1 MIRSSSAA
9 SDSESGVHLEDE
21 FGAMTEPIPVERGA
35 DPAVAPYGGLV
46 LHRFVRF
53 RWMLEPALAIVL
65 LGCWLLFGSVTEV
78 PSAAAVTFF
87 CGAVALSRVAP
98 GVALGLTWCA
108 AFITIVGPSALA
120 SPFGW
125 MTYAAVLLTLFGV
138 AAHGGRV
145 VLWLALASAPLLGF
159 AGAVVL
165 TRRNSVTFPH
175 FGPSIGGLYAS
186 DGVALLLT
194 WLVLAA
200 GLSIGWLVGYLVA
213 RQRASEQT
221 AGASVLVWLAQSGG
235 TAVDEPDQESGMLVR
250 RLTARQLLADV
261 AIAVVFALGC
271 AVAGGSPRA
280 WILVT
285 VGFTIAVALRRMS
298 PAVALAVAWFAAI
311 VQMTSGLGVEFSD
324 VGVLIVLYATAAYG
338 DRVVRWAGLVSAGVG
353 AVVAALYLSV
363 SSALETGYFNLVSGR
378 IAALALQFAFLF
390 VVSATVLG
398 LSWVLGLLMRT
409 WRAARAS
416 RRAQAQAEIEI
427 LRAQED
433 VVVEQERT
441 RIARDMHD
449 VVAHSLAVVIAQAD
463 GARYAR
469 ATDPDAVDAALTTI
483 AATAREALGDVRLL
497 LGELRHAEAEGPQP
511 RLADLDRLVDQL
523 RAAGLPV
530 ELVRTGDDVPLG
542 SAHEIAVYRIVQE
555 ALTNALRH
563 GDTARTATVD
573 LDGEPNG
580 MTITVTNALKHD
592 VADVGPAQRIGH
604 GLPGMRERAV
614 LSGGWLRAE
623 PAGDRFV
630 VTAFLPV
637 PAVVRQGGG
646 E

>member
-1 MIRSSSAA
+1 MTRPIDVEHGAGEAA
-9 SDSESGVHLEDE
+9 
-21 FGAMTEPIPVERGA
+21 
-35 DPAVAPYGGLV
+35 APYGGVV
-46 LHRFVRF
+46 LHRFVTL
-53 RWMLEPALAIVL
+53 RWVLEPAVAVVL
-65 LGCWLLFGSVTEV
+65 LVCWLLFGSVTDV
-78 PSAAAVTFF
+78 VGAVAVSFF
-87 CGAVALSRVAP
+87 CGAVALSRIAP

-108 AFITIVGPSALA
+108 AFISIVGPTELA
-120 SPFGW
+120 SWFGW
-125 MTYAAVLLTLFGV
+125 MAYAAALLTLFGV
-138 AAHGGRV
+138 AAHGKRV

-159 AGAVVL
+159 AGAVAL
-165 TRRNSVTFPH
+165 GRRNRVAFPH
-175 FGPSIGGLYAS
+175 FGPSIGGFYAS

-200 GLSIGWLVGYLVA
+200 GLCIGWLVGYLVA

-235 TAVDEPDQESGMLVR
+235 AAVDEPGEESGMLVR
-250 RLTARQLLADV
+250 RLTARQLLVDV
-261 AIAVVFALGC
+261 TIAVVFALGC
-271 AVAGGSPRA
+271 TVAGGSPRS

-298 PAVALAVAWFAAI
+298 PAIALAVAWFAAI
-311 VQMTSGLGVEFSD
+311 VQMTSGLGVQFSD

-409 WRAARAS
+409 WRAAIAS
-416 RRAQAQAEIEI
+416 RRAQTEAEVER

-469 ATDPDAVDAALTTI
+469 ASDPDAVDDALTTI
-483 AATAREALGDVRLL
+483 AATAREALADVRLL
-497 LGELRHAEAEGPQP
+497 LGELRHADAEGPQP
-511 RLADLDRLVDQL
+511 TLADLDRLVDQL

-530 ELVRTGDDVPLG
+530 GLHRTGEDVALG
-542 SAHEIAVYRIVQE
+542 SAHQIAVYRIVQE

-563 GDTARTATVD
+563 GDTTRAATVD

-580 MTITVTNALKHD
+580 VTITVTNALRND
-592 VADVGPAQRIGH
+592 RPDDGQAQRVGH

-614 LSGGWLRAE
+614 LSGGWLSAE
-623 PAGDRFV
+623 PRGDRFI

-637 PAVVRQGGG
+637 PAAVRQGGAA
-646 E
+646 